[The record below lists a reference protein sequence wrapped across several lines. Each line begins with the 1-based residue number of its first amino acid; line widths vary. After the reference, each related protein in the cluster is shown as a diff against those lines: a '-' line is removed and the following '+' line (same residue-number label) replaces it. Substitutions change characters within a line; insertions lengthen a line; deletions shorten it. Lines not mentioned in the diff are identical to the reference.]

1 MIAKKNEWLQK
12 IEGREGGGGGR
23 GESASDSLYVT
34 VTNNKQINKLDL
46 PMRLVL
52 RLMGGYNG

>member
-1 MIAKKNEWLQK
+1 MLVVSHVNLLH
-12 IEGREGGGGGR
+12 
-23 GESASDSLYVT
+23 STYSLYVT